1 MDASIQS
8 CSSFFLN
15 KKMSNLDT
23 YARIGGEH
31 IRIPTNVCKYID
43 HTPYEHIRQTE
54 LKDLKIGELTV

>member
-1 MDASIQS
+1 
-8 CSSFFLN
+8 
-15 KKMSNLDT
+15 MSNLDT